1 MKLLT
6 STFLLVIFIG
16 CGNNKANL
24 TPSPSS
30 RTMNKA
36 PEWFLNTPEQDGFVY
51 TTATAVS
58 QDMQLAINKA
68 QLDAANQL
76 ANQLDSWMEA
86 NAKSVREEVNPS
98 EQLLSRYNQTQKQVT
113 GTFLKNYK
121 IKKKDLQPDEGVYR
135 AYVLLEYDE
144 GAQNR
149 KILEQMKNDKEVY
162 DAFKET
168 QMLKELESDVE
179 KYLERKGLK

>member
-1 MKLLT
+1 MKILI
-6 STFLLVIFIG
+6 STILLVLFIG
-16 CGNNKANL
+16 CGSNKTSL
-24 TPSPSS
+24 TPSPSA

-36 PEWFLNTPEQDGFVY
+36 PEWFLIPPEQEGYVF

-86 NAKSVREEVNPS
+86 NAKSVREENNPS
-98 EQLLSRYNQTQKQVT
+98 EKLLSRFNTTQKQVT

-162 DAFKET
+162 NAFKET
-168 QMLKELESDVE
+168 KMLKDLESDVE